1 MSDELEGPIWTAPE
15 VFPAKPTTS
24 PFGALSRKEA
34 RTEFDSLEAL
44 QAHVRDSRESL
55 LAVWVPEEERMVPP
69 EAVPA
74 LLEALRKRFV
84 DSADIDWFEARR
96 SSLVF
101 GGLLLWAVYATYS
114 RGLPLAASQN
124 AGLAALLLLILGLI
138 PLYEAW
144 KARRSAWAL
153 TEQSLQ
159 EEAREARFEHWMD
172 GQSLRV
178 TYGLLVLLLM
188 VGVAQIW
195 VGPVSDAVDAA
206 GLRKQ
211 EGDASWRYFT
221 APFLHGNLLHFGL
234 NASGLWYLG
243 RRSEALMG
251 WPHLLLG
258 FLVAMIAGGVA
269 TEAFVPGTSSIGA
282 SGGLLGVLGM
292 LLAFELL
299 HPRLVPNSA
308 RRRLVAGVL
317 ATFAIGLVGY
327 QFIDNAAHAGG
338 LAAGIIYSLIV
349 FPKSRSARRPKA
361 NRTDRVVG
369 GLAGV
374 VLTASA
380 LWAFWQMV
388 IS

>member
-1 MSDELEGPIWTAPE
+1 ML
-15 VFPAKPTTS
+15 PAK
-24 PFGALSRKEA
+24 R
-34 RTEFDSLEAL
+34 
-44 QAHVRDSRESL
+44 
-55 LAVWVPEEERMVPP
+55 W
-69 EAVPA
+69 
-74 LLEALRKRFV
+74 
-84 DSADIDWFEARR
+84 
-96 SSLVF
+96 
-101 GGLLLWAVYATYS
+101 
-114 RGLPLAASQN
+114 
-124 AGLAALLLLILGLI
+124 
-138 PLYEAW
+138 
-144 KARRSAWAL
+144 
-153 TEQSLQ
+153 
-159 EEAREARFEHWMD
+159 
-172 GQSLRV
+172 
-178 TYGLLVLLLM
+178 
-188 VGVAQIW
+188 
-195 VGPVSDAVDAA
+195 
-206 GLRKQ
+206 
-211 EGDASWRYFT
+211 
-221 APFLHGNLLHFGL
+221 
-234 NASGLWYLG
+234 
-243 RRSEALMG
+243 RSESLMG

-258 FLVAMIAGGVA
+258 FLAAVIAGGVA
-269 TEAFVPGTSSIGA
+269 TETFVPGTPSIGA